1 MNQPTAQV
9 ERSSAP
15 IHAPG
20 AAVEQPSGLYIHLAA
35 EMVGASSTSLRM
47 WERFGLVTP
56 ARTASGYRIY
66 SMKDVERM
74 LRIRELLADG
84 VNPEGIRRLLEIR
97 TEEDPPSASNR
108 SESNSVRTTVG
119 DRLREL
125 RATRGDSLRR
135 VAERTGLSPSYINSV
150 ERSLSSPSIASLQK
164 LAAAFDTNVITLL
177 GDAYQAP
184 DTPVIRHDERPL
196 LESSHGVTIED
207 LSTARSGL
215 EPLVFTIQPGA
226 GSDGALSHAGE
237 EVLYVLK
244 GEFRL
249 RLDGKTD
256 YDLDPGDSMS
266 FESPRSH
273 QFSNVGS
280 EPAVVFW
287 VNTPRT
293 F

>member
-1 MNQPTAQV
+1 
-9 ERSSAP
+9 
-15 IHAPG
+15 
-20 AAVEQPSGLYIHLAA
+20 
-35 EMVGASSTSLRM
+35 MVGASAASLRM
-47 WERFGLVTP
+47 WERFGLVHP
-56 ARTASGYRIY
+56 SRTAAGYRVY
-66 SMKDVERM
+66 SMTDVERM

-84 VNPEGIRRLLEIR
+84 VNHEGIRRLL
-97 TEEDPPSASNR
+97 DLR
-108 SESNSVRTTVG
+108 SEPAAAPAPPRPEPTHTGVG
-119 DRLREL
+119 EKLRLL
-125 RATRGDSLRR
+125 RAARGDTLRQ

-164 LAAAFDTNVITLL
+164 LAAAFDTNVLALL
-177 GDAYQAP
+177 GDAEQAP
-184 DTPVIRHDERPL
+184 DTPLIRHDQRPIL
-196 LESSHGVTIED
+196 DSSHGVTIED

-237 EVLYVLK
+237 EVLYVLE
-244 GEFRL
+244 GALRL
-249 RLDGKTD
+249 RLDGDTD
-256 YDLDPGDSMS
+256 YDLEPGDAMS

-280 EPAVVFW
+280 APAVVFW